1 MSIQSSGRKM
11 LNLQLKDR
19 DTLYK
24 SYLSFIEEGGL
35 FIETRE
41 NYQLGEEIFLLVSL
55 PEIDQRY
62 PVAGTVI
69 WVTPA
74 GAAGI
79 HPQGIGVRFGSRDEG
94 KLLNRI
100 EKILGEMIDSE
111 IPTYTM

>member
-19 DTLYK
+19 ESLYK
-24 SYLSFIEEGGL
+24 SYLSFLEEGGL
-35 FIETRE
+35 FVETAE
-41 NYQLGEEIFLLVSL
+41 SYQLGDEVFLLVTLLGS
-55 PEIDQRY
+55 EERH

-74 GAAGI
+74 GAAGN
-79 HPQGIGVRFGSRDEG
+79 HPRGIGVRFGAKDEG
-94 KLLNRI
+94 KLHNKV
-100 EKILGEMIDSE
+100 EKILADMIDSD